1 MAVAVFFLCGL
12 AIGLAPYL
20 VLKRR
25 SQGAATPPSPPL
37 PDRTSTDG
45 APGPSAEDD
54 ARLAQERLLQLKR
67 EVEAQDEHI
76 QRPADLLSHAQF
88 NEAVA
93 LLAGPHYRSGDVLDY
108 LGAQGYV
115 LPSMAAASLPRRQ
128 DIDPAAVVAIAPRLG
143 AYALHF
149 VLDYLQTLP
158 NADSLHAL
166 LKHARDWWWDFPPFR
181 QRLQQ
186 YLRWAAEQADAGT
199 EVGLDDLND
208 ESLQTARET
217 LKRFQDLVPARF
229 LQHLQEEQ
237 ERRRERRVLGSFGR
251 VLDAPPPGRRFSCE
265 ALQEQAGLV
274 GKSLHRDGGAGSVLV
289 SGEHGVGK
297 SVLID
302 TICERLLAEGWLVFE
317 ASAAELLAG
326 QSHVGELEGRIRE
339 MLGVLHRPKAIWR
352 VSDFH
357 DLLKKG
363 AHSQDPRGI
372 LDLVLPAI
380 ERRELRVLG
389 EITPRQLAQLLVA
402 RPRIHQSFD
411 IAHLP
416 PADAA
421 TVRELT
427 GEWAQAQSAQWQQSV
442 ADAATR
448 MEAERMATQFFPE
461 QHEPGRVLRLLDD
474 ALQAAT
480 AAQPPALPLD
490 ADDLMQA
497 VAARSGL
504 PLDVIDDRQ
513 SLDLAK
519 LREFFLQRVMGQDEA
534 VECLLDRIAMVKAG
548 LTDNGRPIGV
558 FLFAGPTGTGKTEL
572 AKALGELLFGSAE
585 RVLRLDMSEFQT
597 EDSAWRLLED
607 GSTEAH
613 SLVTRI
619 REQPF
624 SVVLLDEFEK
634 AHPRVWDLFLQVF
647 DDARLTGRSGNTADF
662 RHCFIILTSNV
673 GSTIQRNAGPG
684 FTASGGHYSR
694 SAVEKAIH
702 ETFRREFINRLDRV
716 VLFNPLDRGLMRGIL
731 HKELDRVLTRRGL
744 RIRDWA
750 VEWEPSAIE
759 FLLDKGF
766 TPDLGAR
773 PLRRAIEHHLL
784 APLARRIVEHR
795 APEGDQFLFVRS
807 AGKELEVLFIDPN
820 ASGETPAQAA
830 APTHEASDLRG
841 LVYAPG
847 TGTSAVSLL
856 QRTLL
861 ALQERVGGAAWQEGR
876 ATDFT
881 QLSAD
886 GFWSRPDRFAVLDRI
901 ERRDRIES
909 ALESAQRMSQR
920 LTPNQGNAGFCGQ
933 LAQLLYLLD
942 LAIEALIAHAPQDA
956 LLVVD
961 AGGAEP
967 RTAAESRDWWNQ
979 LLAMYSAWAVR
990 RNMRVEI
997 LKQDPETAC
1006 AWLAV
1011 SGFGAYDCLRPEAG
1025 LHVLELEQPDQTLRR
1040 VSAQVRIDPDLPG
1053 RPRIQASASDGA
1065 SHELRVCRRYR
1076 PAPSPLVRDSVRGWR
1091 TGRLDRVLAGEFD
1104 MIPGEAS
1111 S

>member
-1 MAVAVFFLCGL
+1 MVGAIWFVCGL
-12 AIGLAPYL
+12 VVGLVVYS
-20 VLKRR
+20 VFKRR
-25 SQGAATPPSPPL
+25 PPGSGKTSAPADNL
-37 PDRTSTDG
+37 PSSDADVV
-45 APGPSAEDD
+45 EDD
-54 ARLAQERLLQLKR
+54 PRPVQERLLQLKR

-76 QRPADLLSHAQF
+76 QRPADLLANPQF

-93 LLAGPHYRSGDVLDY
+93 LLAGPHYQSGDVLDY

-115 LPSMAAASLPRRQ
+115 LPSMAAVALPRRQ
-128 DIDPAAVVAIAPRLG
+128 DTDPAAVVATVPRLG
-143 AYALHF
+143 GYALHF

-158 NADSLHAL
+158 NADLLHAL
-166 LKHARDWWWDFPPFR
+166 LKHAREWWWDFQPFR

-186 YLRWAAEQADAGT
+186 YLRWATEQPNT
-199 EVGLDDLND
+199 EDSVDFNDVND
-208 ESLQTARET
+208 EALQVAKET
-217 LKRFQDLVPARF
+217 LKHFRDLVPARF
-229 LQHLQEEQ
+229 LQLVDEEQ
-237 ERRRERRVLGSFGR
+237 VRRRELRVLGGFGR
-251 VLDAPPPGRRFSCE
+251 VLAAPSGRRF
-265 ALQEQAGLV
+265 AHPRLQEQIDLV
-274 GKSLHRDGGAGSVLV
+274 DKSLRRDGGAGSVLV

-302 TICERLLAEGWLVFE
+302 AACERLLADGWLVFE
-317 ASAAELLAG
+317 ASAAEILAG

-339 MLGVLHRPKAIWR
+339 MLHVLHRPRAIWR
-352 VSDFH
+352 VPDFH

-372 LDLVLPAI
+372 LDLVMPAI

-389 EITPRQLAQLLVA
+389 EIAPRQLAQLTVA
-402 RPRIHQSFD
+402 RPQVHQLFD
-411 IAHLP
+411 VAHLP
-416 PADAA
+416 PADPE
-421 TVRELT
+421 TVRVLT
-427 GEWAQAQSAQWQQSV
+427 GEWAKAQAIQWRQPV
-442 ADAATR
+442 ADAATLA
-448 MEAERMATQFFPE
+448 EAERMAAQFFPE

-480 AAQPPALPLD
+480 TTHPPALPMD

-519 LREFFLQRVMGQDEA
+519 LRDFFLQRVMGQDEA

-548 LTDNGRPIGV
+548 LTDSSRPIGV

-597 EDSAWRLLED
+597 EDSAWRLLDD
-607 GSTEAH
+607 GSPDAR

-624 SVVLLDEFEK
+624 SVLLLDEFEK

-647 DDARLTGRSGNTADF
+647 DDARLSGRSGNTVDF
-662 RHCFIILTSNV
+662 RHCIIILTSNA

-694 SAVEKAIH
+694 SAVEKAIY

-744 RIRDWA
+744 RMRDWA
-750 VEWEPSAIE
+750 MEWEPSAIE

-795 APEGDQFLFVRS
+795 APEGGQFLFVRS
-807 AGKELEVLFIDPN
+807 AGNELEVLFIDPN
-820 ASGETPAQAA
+820 ARNETPVATA
-830 APTHEASDLRG
+830 APAAETHDLRG
-841 LVYAPG
+841 LMHTPA
-847 TGTSAVSLL
+847 TGPSVVSLL
-856 QRTLL
+856 QRSLS
-861 ALQERVGGAAWQEGR
+861 ALQERVDMADWQEDR
-876 ATDFT
+876 ATDFGE
-881 QLSAD
+881 LSAD

-909 ALESAQRMSQR
+909 ALDSAQRMHRR
-920 LTPNQGNAGFCGQ
+920 LSPTQGNAAFCAQ
-933 LAQLLYLLD
+933 LSQLLYLLD
-942 LAIEALIAHAPQDA
+942 LAVNAVIERRPQDA

-961 AGGAEP
+961 AGGAET
-967 RTAAESRDWWNQ
+967 RATTESRDWWTQ
-979 LLAMYSAWAVR
+979 LLAMYGAWAAR
-990 RNMRVEI
+990 RNMRIEV
-997 LKQDPETAC
+997 LKQDAERAC

-1025 LHVLELEQPDQTLRR
+1025 LHVLELEQPDQTIRR
-1040 VSAQVRIDPDLPG
+1040 ISAQVRVDPDLPG
-1053 RPRIQASASDGA
+1053 QPRVQAAASGN
-1065 SHELRVCRRYR
+1065 SGQEPRVCRRYR
-1076 PAPSPLVRDSVRGWR
+1076 PMPSPLVRDGVRGWR
-1091 TGRLDRVLAGEFD
+1091 TGRLDRVMNGEFD
-1104 MIPGEAS
+1104 VMPAESDG
-1111 S
+1111 